1 MHRIMTS
8 VRRLAQGGG
17 VRLNIAVVLFM
28 SMGIIGCQPMQTRP
42 DKDELLNLADRVE
55 FNAFQYGSIS
65 VGAVRLSAYVDP
77 NLKEA
82 RKKLLEHV
90 TKLQDDAIAGGQ
102 KPELVQIR
110 KTKRD
115 ETTVI
120 NVPLTA
126 DALKQALVGTS
137 PLEKPTNQAD
147 AVASS
152 SKQIPSQG
160 QAGIVAD
167 DPKLGIDQLKDLS
180 GITNPQ
186 PIASAR
192 MALASSQYLK
202 SRLEDI
208 SLDSMFPVDPEHYRR
223 VELSLALTAWTRN
236 EARSALA
243 YLDIY
248 PFNGDIWCHHLVNEL
263 AVDESIG
270 KAKETVLKHIGFLK
284 GGMFRVSLTL
294 PDSEYFPIFWTD
306 EDFKK
311 SDKDNLAGLCH
322 AFLSNQH
329 LTPKLVH
336 VDSLD
341 EGEFTTTVQRDVG
354 NVEQKAGI
362 GGLFGQSKSTKNEA
376 IDVTQDIQFTSLAFT
391 AGEHRAGYFFLRR
404 GESGLIRPVEQ
415 RIRLVLDI
423 PKDIE
428 RFEIHVHKTFFDRN
442 DLPISTFGKQTHDAI
457 EARKLVKDIE
467 EQYPDESNPK
477 DLFQTPAIWQL
488 AKTRARNLYQQGWSE
503 RIIVFV
509 PEQVM
514 QMGKVTTGNARR

>member
-1 MHRIMTS
+1 MHRIMTT
-8 VRRLAQGGG
+8 VRRHSQGGG
-17 VRLNIAVVLFM
+17 VRLNTAVVLFI
-28 SMGIIGCQPMQTRP
+28 SMGIIGCHPIQTRP
-42 DKDELLNLADRVE
+42 DKGELLNLADQVE

-65 VGAVRLSAYVDP
+65 VGAVRLSAYDDP
-77 NLKEA
+77 NLKKA
-82 RKKLLEHV
+82 RKRLLEHV
-90 TKLQDDAIAGGQ
+90 SKLQDGTITGDQ

-110 KTKRD
+110 KTQRD
-115 ETTVI
+115 EATVVNI
-120 NVPLTA
+120 PLTA

-137 PLEKPTNQAD
+137 ALEKPTNHED
-147 AVASS
+147 TVASS
-152 SKQIPSQG
+152 SNQG
-160 QAGIVAD
+160 QAGTLAD
-167 DPKLGIDQLKDLS
+167 SSMSDIKQLKELS
-180 GITNPQ
+180 GITNQQ

-192 MALASSQYLK
+192 RSLASSQYLK

-208 SLDSMFPVDPEHYRR
+208 SLDSMFSVDLEHYRR

-236 EARSALA
+236 DARSALA

-263 AVDESIG
+263 AVDESLD
-270 KAKETVLKHIGFLK
+270 KAKETFLKHVGFLK
-284 GGMFRVSLTL
+284 GGTLRASATL
-294 PDSEYFPIFWTD
+294 PDSIYFPMFWTD

-311 SDKDNLAGLCH
+311 SDKDNLTGLCH

-341 EGEFTTTVQRDVG
+341 EGDFTMTVRRDAG

-415 RIRLVLDI
+415 RIHLVLDI

-442 DLPISTFGKQTHDAI
+442 DLPISTFGKQTRDASK
-457 EARKLVKDIE
+457 ARKLVKDIE
-467 EQYPDESNPK
+467 AQYPSESNPK
-477 DLFQTPAIWQL
+477 DLFQTLAIWQM

-503 RIIVFV
+503 RIVVFV

-514 QMGKVTTGNARR
+514 KMGKTTTGNAGR